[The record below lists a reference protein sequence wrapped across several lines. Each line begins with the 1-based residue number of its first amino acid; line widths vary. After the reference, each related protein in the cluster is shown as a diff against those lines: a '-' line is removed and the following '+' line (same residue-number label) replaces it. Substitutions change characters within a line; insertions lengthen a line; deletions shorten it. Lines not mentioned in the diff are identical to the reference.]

1 MRVCGVELKG
11 SEAVIC
17 LVSYKG
23 DSYNVPECRRH
34 SFTLTDPAD
43 LEAIREFHFAFHKLL
58 EDYQVDEVVVIARE
72 YKGKFVGSA
81 VSYKLESAIQLG
93 KTPVAMLTPQAIR
106 EQNKRNP
113 PLVDF
118 AALELRKFQQPAFE
132 AAYAYLTQKRFTKE
146 D

>member
-17 LVSYKG
+17 MVSYKG

-34 SFTLTDPAD
+34 SFTLSDHEGQ
-43 LEAIREFHFAFHKLL
+43 EAIREFHFAFHKLL
-58 EDYQVDEVVVIARE
+58 EDYHVDEVAVIARE
-72 YKGKFVGSA
+72 YKGKQAGSA
-81 VSYKLESAIQLG
+81 SSFKLESAIQLG
-93 KTPVAMLTPQAIR
+93 NTPVVMITPQAIR
-106 EQNKRNP
+106 AQNKRNP

-118 AALELRKFQQPAFE
+118 AVLELRKFQQPAFE
-132 AAYAYLTQKRFTKE
+132 AAYAYLTQKRFAK

>member
-34 SFTLTDPAD
+34 SFTLEDAASQ
-43 LEAIREFHFAFHKLL
+43 EAIREFHFAFHKLL
-58 EDYQVDEVVVIARE
+58 EDYQVDEVVLIARE
-72 YKGKFVGSA
+72 YKGKFAGSA
-81 VSYKLESAIQLG
+81 SSFKLESAIQLSD
-93 KTPVAMLTPQAIR
+93 KPVAMLTPQAIR

-113 PLVDF
+113 PLVEF
-118 AALELRKFQQPAFE
+118 AALELRKFQQSAFE
-132 AAYAYLTQKRFTKE
+132 AAYAYLTQKRFAK